1 MVGVCM
7 QLQGRS
13 FLTLTDFSAD
23 EITGLL
29 ELSARVKRERREGR
43 RLQRLAG
50 YSLAMVFEKL
60 STRTRCA
67 FESAIGEEGG
77 HPVFLGS
84 HDIHLGKKESLED
97 SARVFGSM
105 FDVVA
110 YRGHG
115 QNIVETLSRYA
126 GVPIINALTDET
138 HPTQTLA
145 DLLTIQE
152 EFKTLKGISIA
163 YMGDGRNNVAY
174 SLLAGCAIMGMR
186 CTIVAPEGYQP
197 DTSIF
202 KALEPQSAA
211 SGAELRT
218 DPDLRTGLKDADVVY
233 TDVWVSMGMEAET
246 AERER
251 ILSPY
256 KVDDSVM
263 AMTGNGHSIFMHCL
277 PAVKEKEV
285 SAAVFEGQ
293 RSRVWPEAENRKHTI
308 KAIIL
313 ALLGLS

>member
-1 MVGVCM
+1 M

-23 EITGLL
+23 EIAGLI
-29 ELSARVKRERREGR
+29 ELSTRVKRERREGR

-77 HPVFLGS
+77 HPVFLGAN
-84 HDIHLGKKESLED
+84 DIHLGKKESLED

-105 FDVVA
+105 FDIVA

-115 QNIVETLSRYA
+115 QQIAETLSRYA

-152 EFKTLKGISIA
+152 EFKTLKGISVA
-163 YMGDGRNNVAY
+163 FVGDGRNNVAY
-174 SLLAGCAIMGMR
+174 SLMAGCAIMGMR
-186 CTIVAPEGYQP
+186 CTIVAPDGYQP
-197 DTSIF
+197 DASIF
-202 KALEPQSAA
+202 DALRSQCAS
-211 SGAELRT
+211 SGAELRV
-218 DPDLRTGLKDADVVY
+218 DSNLKTGLKGADVVY

-251 ILSPY
+251 ILAPY
-256 KVDDSVM
+256 KVDDNAMALTANPRSV
-263 AMTGNGHSIFMHCL
+263 FMHCL

-285 SAAVFEGQ
+285 SATVFEGAM
-293 RSRVWPEAENRKHTI
+293 SRVWPEAENRKHTI